1 MRTLAE
7 LRDPFA
13 LLLAVAAAVTLV
25 AFQEGPFVA
34 LLAAVSVLVV
44 RAAARPLAD
53 RLIPLPPAPPAPS
66 PGQPWY
72 HPLTRRES
80 EVALLLSEGLT
91 HREIGE
97 RLHSERTVDGH
108 LTERSVDT
116 NVQNIMNKLNMNKA
130 PQISA
135 WVAERRPRGP
145 VSKV

>member
-7 LRDPFA
+7 LRDPSA
-13 LLLAVAAAVTLV
+13 LLLAVAAAVTLL
-25 AFQEGPFVA
+25 AFQEGLLVA

-44 RAAARPLAD
+44 RTAARPLAD
-53 RLIPLPPAPPAPS
+53 RLIPLPPAPPAPP

-72 HPLTRRES
+72 YPLTRRES

-97 RLHSERTVDGH
+97 RLHSDRTVDGH
-108 LTERSVDT
+108 LSERSVDT
-116 NVQNIMNKLNMNKA
+116 NVQNIMNKLNMNRA